1 MAVGK
6 KYGGRAAG
14 TPNKVT
20 YLTREKFKEI
30 VEGEVSSGEIRERLN
45 RLSDKDYF
53 AVILKMAEFYT
64 PKYQSIAVN
73 VENAKSD
80 LMVKLIAL
88 RDDNA
93 AGERRD

>member
-6 KYGGRAAG
+6 KYGGRVAG

-30 VEGEVSSGEIRERLN
+30 VEGEVNSGEIRERLM

-53 AVILKMAEFYT
+53 AVLLKMAEFFT

-73 VENAKSD
+73 VETAQSD
-80 LMVKLIAL
+80 LMVKLISL
-88 RDDNA
+88 RDGA
-93 AGERRD
+93 EKG